1 MLQKAVRPHSY
12 FPNSVTV
19 KLIKRSFFLSFC
31 RLVDEW
37 MVVFLS
43 CVKFSPNIW
52 VAGASW
58 VLVHSGEDTSLPR
71 WPTSLGYTAVRR
83 AARRNAGVLHNCGD
97 EKLEQAGSGLLSI
110 WHPKGK
116 TWYIRRTFV
125 HCQLSIVWRVIGPSF
140 VAKCVPHI
148 HHLLNQL
155 SISIFKITFIYW
167 AGSST
172 CAYGILKEIHD
183 S

>member
-1 MLQKAVRPHSY
+1 
-12 FPNSVTV
+12 
-19 KLIKRSFFLSFC
+19 
-31 RLVDEW
+31 

-58 VLVHSGEDTSLPR
+58 VLVQWG
-71 WPTSLGYTAVRR
+71 GYILTQMADVARLCCRTARG
-83 AARRNAGVLHNCGD
+83 AGVLHNCGD

-125 HCQLSIVWRVIGPSF
+125 HSQLSIVWRVIGPSF
-140 VAKCVPHI
+140 VAKCVHHI

-155 SISIFKITFIYW
+155 SISIFKITFYILSW
-167 AGSST
+167 VS
-172 CAYGILKEIHD
+172 CAYGILKERHD
-183 S
+183 GDELLHTANCR

>member
-1 MLQKAVRPHSY
+1 MNFFKSRFVKLSDEQIKCPEVSSVKSSSQLAIAIPDMLQKAVRPHSY

-58 VLVHSGEDTSLPR
+58 VLVQWGGYILTQMADVARLCCRTARGAAKRRCTAQLWWREARTGWVRSLEHMA
-71 WPTSLGYTAVRR
+71 S
-83 AARRNAGVLHNCGD
+83 
-97 EKLEQAGSGLLSI
+97 
-110 WHPKGK
+110 
-116 TWYIRRTFV
+116 
-125 HCQLSIVWRVIGPSF
+125 
-140 VAKCVPHI
+140 
-148 HHLLNQL
+148 
-155 SISIFKITFIYW
+155 
-167 AGSST
+167 
-172 CAYGILKEIHD
+172 
-183 S
+183 